1 MSTLRLVVSDVD
13 GTLVTSTKE
22 LSESTIGAV
31 ARLRDAGVALALTS
45 GRPPRGLTSLVT
57 PLALSMPLAG
67 FNGGLVVSP
76 ELVTLLERALPPDT
90 LAECRRVLE
99 DAGLDVWV
107 YRGRDWYVSNPDA
120 AHVARESATVGFEP
134 TVLEDLG
141 QLTEGVVKFVGVS
154 DDPDAVARGHEAM
167 REHFADRLTV
177 ATSQPYY
184 LDVTNRDANKGG
196 VIDYLCATYGFASDE
211 VAAIGD
217 TETDVSMFE
226 RAGVS
231 IAMGNA
237 TPSVQRSADFVTR
250 SNDDEGF
257 AHAVATFVLDA

>member
-1 MSTLRLVVSDVD
+1 MSSLRLLVSDVD
-13 GTLVTSTKE
+13 GTLVTSAKA
-22 LSESTIGAV
+22 LSEGTIDAV

-45 GRPPRGLTSLVT
+45 GRPPRGLTALVS
-57 PLALSMPLAG
+57 PLALSMPLAA

-76 ELVTLLERALPPDT
+76 DLVTILERALPSDA

-107 YRGRDWYVSNPDA
+107 YRGHDWYVRDPSA

-134 TVLEDLG
+134 TVLEDLSA
-141 QLTEGVVKFVGVS
+141 LDEDVVKFVGVS
-154 DDPDAVARGHEAM
+154 DDPSVVARGHQAV

-184 LDVTNRDANKGG
+184 LDVTSRDANKGR

-257 AHAVATFVLDA
+257 AHAVATLVLDA